1 MGILKS
7 LSKRRARSK
16 AHIKAAKTKA
26 KAEVKA
32 QAKARQRQAKLL
44 AKQEK
49 GLLKAEHKGL
59 KAKHKH
65 ERKMAEN
72 KLAQIQAGKFNA
84 DNVKR
89 WTGAARLLAPI
100 ALPLIYRGLTA
111 LREQM
116 NSARARKLGVTTDQ
130 MAQFSGYGAPLKAR
144 IHGIKQS
151 LEGTGL
157 PSGFVHDVEDRLE
170 ELSAAVDNAE
180 YMTEEQR
187 RRAHSSIS
195 HDIDQVT
202 NEIQGR
208 IKQR

>member
-1 MGILKS
+1 MGLLKN

-16 AHIKAAKTKA
+16 AQIKAAKTRA

-49 GLLKAEHKGL
+49 GLLKAEQKGL
-59 KAKHKH
+59 QAKRKH

-89 WTGAARLLAPI
+89 WTGAARLLTPI
-100 ALPLIYRGLTA
+100 LLPLAYRGLTA
-111 LREQM
+111 LREQT
-116 NSARARKLGVTTDQ
+116 NSAQARRMGVTSDQ

-144 IHGIKQS
+144 IHGIKES
-151 LEGTGL
+151 LKDSGL
-157 PSGFVHDVEDRLE
+157 PSGFVRDVEDRLE
-170 ELSAAVDNAE
+170 ELSASLDNAE

-187 RRAHSSIS
+187 RRAHTSIAR
-195 HDIDQVT
+195 DIDQVT

-208 IKQR
+208 LKQR

>member
-1 MGILKS
+1 MGILKN

-16 AHIKAAKTKA
+16 AQIKAAKTRA

-32 QAKARQRQAKLL
+32 NAKARKRQAKLL

-59 KAKHKH
+59 KAKRKH

-89 WTGAARLLAPI
+89 WTGAARLLTPI
-100 ALPLIYRGLTA
+100 VLPLAYRALTA
-111 LREQM
+111 LREQA
-116 NSARARKLGVTTDQ
+116 NSAKAQKLGVTTDQ

-144 IHGIKQS
+144 IHGIMQS
-151 LEGTGL
+151 LEDSGL
-157 PSGFVHDVEDRLE
+157 PSGFVHDVEDRLK
-170 ELSAAVDNAE
+170 ELSASLDNAE

-195 HDIDQVT
+195 RDIDQVT

-208 IKQR
+208 LKQR